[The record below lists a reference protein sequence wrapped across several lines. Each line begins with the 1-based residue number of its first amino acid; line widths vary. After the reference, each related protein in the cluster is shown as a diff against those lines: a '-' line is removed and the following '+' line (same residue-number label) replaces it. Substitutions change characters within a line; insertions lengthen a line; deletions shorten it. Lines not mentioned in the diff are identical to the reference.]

1 MSWKKARAMED
12 AMYGW
17 PSAMKWAYFKKMST
31 TVSMTLLPCTLGS
44 ASTKSMD
51 IIKPDTGRHRRQL
64 KETGGVQNL
73 DLVPLASGAIAD
85 VVADGAPVVLKEEI
99 GA

>member
-1 MSWKKARAMED
+1 
-12 AMYGW
+12 
-17 PSAMKWAYFKKMST
+17 
-31 TVSMTLLPCTLGS
+31 
-44 ASTKSMD
+44 MD